1 MKKLTSHIQIIYN
14 FVIQKFNYIIQKNM
28 KKILAGLFMTGAIA
42 FASAQ
47 TISFDKITF
56 DYGNVKAGSDGHRF
70 FTVKNIGDKPL
81 IISEVKPSCG
91 CTTPEWSK
99 DPILPGKST
108 QIKVG
113 YNTGI
118 KGAFN
123 KLIEVYS
130 NDPQNSRAVLYIK
143 GNVEDIANAQAV
155 SVAQEAKL
163 VAAPVATA
171 KAQPAAAAKRI
182 AKKKAD
188 VQKVESV
195 AK

>member
-1 MKKLTSHIQIIYN
+1 
-14 FVIQKFNYIIQKNM
+14 M

-47 TISFDKITF
+47 TISFDKTTF

-70 FTVKNIGDKPL
+70 FTVKNTGDKPL

-99 DPILPGKST
+99 DPILPGKSA

-130 NDPQNSRAVLYIK
+130 NDPANNRSVLYIK
-143 GNVEDIANAQAV
+143 GNVEDLSAGTAV
-155 SVAQEAKL
+155 TTAEAKL
-163 VAAPVATA
+163 TAAPVAEA
-171 KAQPAAAAKRI
+171 KAIPASAKRVAKKAAVAQKAEAAK
-182 AKKKAD
+182 
-188 VQKVESV
+188 
-195 AK
+195 